1 MEPAYSDEEAADLQ
15 SSIPNNLDSKLQI
28 VPVDE
33 YQLNKFKDLLLLY
46 KENLAEIEVTST

>member
-15 SSIPNNLDSKLQI
+15 SSIPNNLDSKLQT

-46 KENLAEIEVTST
+46 KENLAEIEVTPT

>member
-15 SSIPNNLDSKLQI
+15 SSIPSNLDSKFQI